1 MEKIHEYQKEID
13 LFGRKREVTITITT
27 EVEQEDHISDL
38 EVGLE
43 EKNHYYK
50 QLENGD
56 LSIQVIFVDIKC
68 ALFEGLD
75 SLGANFISYK
85 HDIKPQIMERVKD
98 HELVENAIDSYV
110 ENAKEYYKYFVS
122 PELRELTETLKRN
135 GESDGKNT

>member
-1 MEKIHEYQKEID
+1 METIKEYQKEID
-13 LFGRKREVTITITT
+13 LFGRKREVTITIS
-27 EVEQEDHISDL
+27 VDDEQEDHISDL
-38 EVGLE
+38 ETDLE

-56 LSIQVIFVDIKC
+56 LAIQVIFVDIKC

-75 SLGANFISYK
+75 SLGGNFIFYDNDTK
-85 HDIKPQIMERVKD
+85 IQVMERVKD

-110 ENAKEYYKYFVS
+110 ENAKEYYEYFVS

-135 GESDGKNT
+135 GD

>member
-38 EVGLE
+38 EVGTE

-56 LSIQVIFVDIKC
+56 LGFETIFVDIKC

-110 ENAKEYYKYFVS
+110 ENAKEYFEYFVS
-122 PELRELTETLKRN
+122 PELRELAETLKRN

>member
-13 LFGRKREVTITITT
+13 LFGRKREVTITISVDD
-27 EVEQEDHISDL
+27 EPEDHISDL
-38 EVGLE
+38 ETDLE

-56 LSIQVIFVDIKC
+56 LAIQVIFVDIKC

-85 HDIKPQIMERVKD
+85 HDIKPQIMETVKEYD
-98 HELVENAIDSYV
+98 LVENAIDSYV
-110 ENAKEYYKYFVS
+110 ENAKEYYEYFVS
-122 PELRELTETLKRN
+122 LELRELTETLKRN
-135 GESDGKNT
+135 GGTK